1 MKTVKKSAIAICEAL
16 KMKTQPKTLLSTI
29 SLRALRKALEKTLGI
44 GTLVLGISAPTWA
57 LDLTTSTHSEAGN
70 KENKTMPQ
78 SSDDAHKNHHA
89 QTNPPSSL
97 ATLKNFQQNAS
108 FMFSSGLPDAEQLAQ
123 LKGKGVTHVID
134 LIPGN
139 RADEIITTSE
149 LGLDYFNV
157 PVDWE
162 GPTLANFLNYAAFM
176 KSVDSEEEKVLTH
189 CKLNWRG
196 AAFTYL
202 YRVNVLG
209 ESEKT
214 AKKDLMA
221 IWHPNPTW
229 FAFMNDV
236 ISHYN
241 AVNNTQVA
249 MSFEAALP
257 ENH

>member
-1 MKTVKKSAIAICEAL
+1 MKKHQSAAL
-16 KMKTQPKTLLSTI
+16 KILKGTPSFQTSKRSLAVCAACI
-29 SLRALRKALEKTLGI
+29 S
-44 GTLVLGISAPTWA
+44 LVLGLSAHANAYHEDNSTVQTGGQTQMNTKPT
-57 LDLTTSTHSEAGN
+57 
-70 KENKTMPQ
+70 
-78 SSDDAHKNHHA
+78 
-89 QTNPPSSL
+89 L
-97 ATLKNFQQNAS
+97 ATLTNFQKNAP
-108 FMFSSGLPDAEQLAQ
+108 FMYSSGLPDASHLSL
-123 LKGKGVTHVID
+123 LKEEGVTHVID

-139 RADEIITTSE
+139 RTSEILTTSE

-176 KSVDSEEEKVLTH
+176 QSVDIEKDKVLTH

-202 YRVNVLG
+202 YRINVLG
-209 ESEKT
+209 ESEQA

-229 FAFMNDV
+229 YAFMNDV

-241 AVNNTQVA
+241 EVNGKQVA
-249 MSFEAALP
+249 MSFEAAAP
-257 ENH
+257 ESH